1 MMKPKSGDREQP
13 GLLEYLEEVIGT
25 MQLKEIMDEKS
36 SEIEKLEE
44 KRYEYGERVTLARS
58 KLLNNLCIFRHT

>member
-1 MMKPKSGDREQP
+1 MKPKSGDREQP

-25 MQLKEIMDEKS
+25 MELKESMDEKNT
-36 SEIEKLEE
+36 EIEKLEE

-58 KLLNNLCIFRHT
+58 KRMNIKKNYYL